1 MVRFKNRYALFEV
14 RAAPGEEVE
23 VRAALRAAQVAK
35 ALREVI
41 QTNFG
46 DHGMACVQPS
56 LNGMGRAGSTRPVTL
71 SSPWSRCLVG
81 RPPAVKYL
89 SPTTGLCILRVAR
102 DHYRIVWLALTL
114 LTELA
119 GHACLVRV
127 LHIGG
132 KPKAAACRV
141 LNTCLTVPLW
151 RSILGWRQAPS
162 VHANGR
168 RSCTACSTLK
178 SCSARPP
185 QRVRVAQPVRQL
197 SERRC

>member
-14 RAAPGEEVE
+14 RAAPGEEAE

-35 ALREVI
+35 ALRDVI

-56 LNGMGRAGSTRPVTL
+56 LNGTARADSTWPVARVLTVDAPRGHGGCPL
-71 SSPWSRCLVG
+71 
-81 RPPAVKYL
+81 AVKYL
-89 SPTTGLCILRVAR
+89 SPTTGLGILRVAR

-132 KPKAAACRV
+132 TPNAAASFRPF
-141 LNTCLTVPLW
+141 NPCLTPPL
-151 RSILGWRQAPS
+151 
-162 VHANGR
+162 
-168 RSCTACSTLK
+168 
-178 SCSARPP
+178 
-185 QRVRVAQPVRQL
+185 
-197 SERRC
+197 